1 MNPTLPS
8 IDQLQEMPLPPPPA
22 YLPQTWGW
30 AVLLALLLLGAL
42 AWGARRYWRW
52 RRDAYRREALAQLA
66 RLQAS
71 DERIH
76 ALRALPEL
84 LKRVALSMPAPI
96 SLRRGRPADPDL
108 VAAAFAGEPAPTTA
122 EPPHT
127 SGRSRLAGEALAAA
141 HSALA
146 GKPAPT
152 ARHGVATLQGAGW
165 QAFLQQHCPLPLPE
179 DFSQQLALLAYA
191 PQAQLQA
198 LSPAQQQQLFEQCR
212 TWVEQHHVAA

>member
-84 LKRVALSMPAPI
+84 LKRVALSMPPA
-96 SLRRGRPADPDL
+96 SHASRGRRP
-108 VAAAFAGEPAPTTA
+108 
-122 EPPHT
+122 
-127 SGRSRLAGEALAAA
+127 AGEALATA
-141 HSALA
+141 SGTFA
-146 GKPAPT
+146 GKPAP
-152 ARHGVATLQGAGW
+152 AGPRGVAGLRGADW